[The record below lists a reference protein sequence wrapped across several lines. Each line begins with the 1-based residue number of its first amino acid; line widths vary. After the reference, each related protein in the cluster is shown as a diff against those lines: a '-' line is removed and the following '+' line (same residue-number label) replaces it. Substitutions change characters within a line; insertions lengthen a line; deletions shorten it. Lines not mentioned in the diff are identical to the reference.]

1 MGVPTPN
8 VGVTMLVVDLARL
21 LRRNFEA
28 ELSKVDTGLTAG
40 EARTLFYVW
49 RLPGQRQAVLA
60 DAMYVEPMT
69 LVGYLDTLEKAGL
82 IRRCQDPND
91 RRAKIIELTPSAD
104 PLLEKI
110 GTALQEV
117 RSRALEDIPADQRQI
132 LESLLQTMKDSLLQ
146 EFQRETEMT
155 ADSSIM
161 SARRT
166 SLLGAGLVAI
176 GPISMALYTPAM
188 PALVEAFGT
197 TDSAVKLTLTAYF
210 AGFAVTQLVCG
221 PLTDAFG
228 RKPVTIA
235 FLVLYLVSS
244 VLATFAPTVEF
255 MVFARALQGVGAAVA
270 SRCRA
275 PSSATSLPA
284 RPLPGS

>member
-91 RRAKIIELTPSAD
+91 RRAKIIELTPLAD

-146 EFQRETEMT
+146 E
-155 ADSSIM
+155 
-161 SARRT
+161 
-166 SLLGAGLVAI
+166 
-176 GPISMALYTPAM
+176 
-188 PALVEAFGT
+188 
-197 TDSAVKLTLTAYF
+197 
-210 AGFAVTQLVCG
+210 
-221 PLTDAFG
+221 
-228 RKPVTIA
+228 
-235 FLVLYLVSS
+235 VSKGK
-244 VLATFAPTVEF
+244 
-255 MVFARALQGVGAAVA
+255 QK
-270 SRCRA
+270 
-275 PSSATSLPA
+275 
-284 RPLPGS
+284 